1 MPLLTIQKRLFCFS
15 SNFLHFF
22 LVKKQQ
28 MLLFLIDELFNDI

>member
-1 MPLLTIQKRLFCFS
+1 MTIQKRLFCFS